1 MKKTIPYV
9 LLLIGFIWGACS
21 SESNTWSSKA
31 YHNLTAH
38 YNGYYYALEEITKI
52 EQTIQK
58 SNVDD
63 YNRVLRLFPT
73 FDSTIAKS
81 YEKEAEEAV
90 KMASI
95 AIQRHPNSRW
105 VDDAYILVGKARL
118 YTLDWG
124 NAIQTFKFV
133 NTKSKDPDARHK
145 AIVSLVR
152 TFTEHQEYKNALSAI
167 DYLLKE
173 KLSRENRK
181 AALLEKAYYHQVL
194 GDYDNMVR
202 SLTQA
207 DPYLSRNDK
216 RGRIYFIIGQVYQ
229 KLGFESEAY
238 NYYRKCL
245 STNPEYE
252 VDFYARLYMAQVAEI
267 SRTKDI
273 NAARR
278 SFKKLL
284 KDRKNKDFKDKIY
297 YEMGIFELKQKNVE
311 LAVRHL
317 NAALREGS
325 NQRTDGEAYLRL
337 GEIYYD
343 TLRDYELSQ
352 AYYDSAIQAL
362 PKDYENYDA
371 IKSRAEILNEFVR
384 HLKTIQWQDSLL
396 KLSSLDSAA
405 IYQIADSVYAARKK
419 QEEIDAKKKKKSN
432 RVQLATTSSIF
443 DNQDGMA
450 GAGNWYFGNPSA
462 VALGESEFKR
472 VWGSIPL
479 EDNWRRSQKTSEG
492 GTSGNRPQPT
502 AQSENQN
509 ADPAASQEPPADPVA
524 LEYENLWSQ
533 IPHTAE
539 QKKEALKK
547 IEDAYFHL
555 GDIYY
560 FRLLEKTNA
569 VKMYE
574 TLLKRFP
581 GSEHEPE
588 VLYKLYLIFKENDP
602 EKAEQYASRLKQDY
616 PNSTYAKILIN
627 PNYLKEASETEQ
639 KQKDIYKEAYK
650 NFQERNFVTASLLIK
665 DAEALGQTEFSAN
678 LDLLKILI
686 TGQTEDISKYQFALQ
701 EFMAAHQG
709 TDLATYAEKLLQTSR
724 DLQAT
729 EERRKGIRYI
739 WSFEGSHYFVI
750 VYRQTEKLADIAT
763 RTLESFNNSSFPGL
777 NLKTSNLSL
786 NDEYALTMV
795 SDIPT
800 LQAAKEYYKVFNDR
814 LPSLDALRNY
824 KFNKFVITKDNFNI
838 FYRTKGLDEYI
849 RFFEK
854 TYESENQ

>member
-1 MKKTIPYV
+1 MKRNSLY
-9 LLLIGFIWGACS
+9 LLLITLLWSACS

-52 EQTIQK
+52 EGTIQK

-63 YNRVLRLFPT
+63 YNRILRLFPT

-95 AIQRHPNSRW
+95 AIQRHPNSKW

-145 AIVSLVR
+145 AIISLVR
-152 TFTEHQEYKNALSAI
+152 TFTEHEEYKNALSAI

-181 AALLEKAYYHQVL
+181 AVLLEKAYYHQVL

-202 SLTQA
+202 ALTQA
-207 DPYLSRNDK
+207 DPYLTRKDK

-238 NYYRKCL
+238 NYYKKCL

-297 YEMGIFELKQKNVE
+297 YEMGVFELKQKNVD
-311 LAVRHL
+311 LAIRHL
-317 NAALREGS
+317 NAALREGN

-343 TLRDYELSQ
+343 TLREYELSQ
-352 AYYDSAIQAL
+352 AYYDSAIQVL
-362 PKDYENYDA
+362 PKDYENYEG

-405 IYQIADSVYAARKK
+405 IYQIADSVHTARKK
-419 QEEIDAKKKKKSN
+419 QEELEAQRKKKSN
-432 RVQLATTSSIF
+432 RVQLAATTSVF
-443 DNQDGMA
+443 DMQDGMS

-462 VALGESEFKR
+462 IALGESEFKR

-492 GTSGNRPQPT
+492 GSSGNRQQAT
-502 AQSENQN
+502 AQTENQN
-509 ADPAASQEPPADPVA
+509 SDPSAPQEPPADPVA

-533 IPHTAE
+533 IPHTTE
-539 QKKEALKK
+539 QKQEALKK
-547 IEDAYFHL
+547 IEDAYFAL

-560 FRLLEKTNA
+560 FRLLEKDNA

-574 TLLKRFP
+574 TMLQRFP

-588 VLYKLYLIFKENDP
+588 VLYKLYLIFKENEPD
-602 EKAEQYASRLKQDY
+602 KAEQYASRLKRDY
-616 PNSTYAKILIN
+616 PNSTFAKILIN

-639 KQKDIYKEAYK
+639 KQKDLYKEAYK
-650 NFQERNFVTASLLIK
+650 NFQDRNYVTASLLIQE
-665 DAEALGQTEFSAN
+665 AEVLGETEFTPS

-686 TGQTEDISKYQFALQ
+686 TGQTEDISKYQLGLQ
-701 EFMAAHQG
+701 EFIAAHPG
-709 TDLATYAEKLLQTSR
+709 SDLASYAEKLLQASR
-724 DLQAT
+724 DLQAS

-739 WSFEGSHYFVI
+739 WSFEESHYFAI
-750 VYRQTEKLADIAT
+750 VYKQTEKLADVAT
-763 RTLESFNNSSFPGL
+763 RTLESFNNTNFPGL

-814 LPSLDALRNY
+814 LPSLEALRNH